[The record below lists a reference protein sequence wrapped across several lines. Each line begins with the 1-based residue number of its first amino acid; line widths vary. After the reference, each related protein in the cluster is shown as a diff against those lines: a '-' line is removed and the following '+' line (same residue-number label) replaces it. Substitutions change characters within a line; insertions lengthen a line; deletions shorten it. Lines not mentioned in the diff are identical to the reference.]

1 MFHVLDHAAVVY
13 TGELSEAT
21 QYIIER
27 YGIKLEDASRS
38 GIRLARTEP
47 PNRMNEAT
55 QTLYGFNVPDFWKP
69 FEDWML
75 D

>member
-1 MFHVLDHAAVVY
+1 MY

-38 GIRLARTEP
+38 GIRLARPEP
-47 PNRMNEAT
+47 PNPT
-55 QTLYGFNVPDFWKP
+55 QTPYGFKLPDFWKP
-69 FEDWML
+69 FEEWML